1 MPTPAAGRVA
11 PRRPDRIEEY
21 AIVNQQD
28 QTSIRWGILGTGVI
42 AGRFA
47 EGLRYAPGAE
57 LVAVGSR
64 QRQTAET
71 FADRLGIPRRHG
83 SYESLANDPDV
94 DVVYVATPHPMHADA
109 TVLCL
114 SNGKHVLCEKPFA
127 LNSNEAD
134 RMVAAARGH
143 DRFLMEAMWMR
154 FRPAMVKLRE
164 LLADGAIGEVR
175 MISAE
180 LSWKATFNAENRLF
194 APALGG
200 GALLDCGV
208 YPISFAAMVMGQPAR
223 ITGVPTLGETGVDEQ
238 AGIVLGNDQGQLAVI
253 AISIQGNGPRTA
265 SILGTKGR
273 IDVPTDWHRPEALVL
288 YPDGGEPQHFDLPHE
303 GIGYHFEAIEV
314 MNCIRAGKVESNTL
328 PLADTLAIQRTMDEL
343 RAQWGIKYPS
353 ETIANG

>member
-1 MPTPAAGRVA
+1 MHQEQTP
-11 PRRPDRIEEY
+11 
-21 AIVNQQD
+21 
-28 QTSIRWGILGTGVI
+28 IRWGILGTGII

-47 EGLRYAPGAE
+47 EGLRFAPGAE

-64 QRQTAET
+64 QQQTAEA
-71 FADRLGIPRRHG
+71 FGDRLGVVRRHG
-83 SYESLANDPDV
+83 SYKALATDPEV

-127 LNSNEAD
+127 VNIAEAD
-134 RMVAAARGH
+134 RMVAAARAN

-164 LLADGAIGEVR
+164 LLAAGAIGKVR
-175 MISAE
+175 MITAE
-180 LSWKATFNAENRLF
+180 LSWHAQFDAENRLF
-194 APALGG
+194 APGLGG

-208 YPISFAAMVMGQPAR
+208 YPISFAAMVMGQPNQVSGLA
-223 ITGVPTLGETGVDEQ
+223 TLGETGVDEQ
-238 AGIVLGNDQGQLAVI
+238 AGIVLKNDNGQLAVI
-253 AISIQGNGPRTA
+253 AITIQANGPRTA

-288 YPDGGEPQHFDLPHE
+288 YPDGSEPQRFDLPHA

-314 MNCIRAGKVESNTL
+314 MNCIRAGKRESETL
-328 PLADTLAIQRTMDEL
+328 PLAETLAIQRTMDNL

-353 ETIANG
+353 ETVTNR

>member
-1 MPTPAAGRVA
+1 MS
-11 PRRPDRIEEY
+11 
-21 AIVNQQD
+21 QQD
-28 QTSIRWGILGTGVI
+28 QRPIRWGILGTGAI

-64 QRQTAET
+64 QGRTAEA
-71 FADRLGIPRRHG
+71 FADRLNIPHRHA
-83 SYESLANDPDV
+83 SYESLAKDPDV

-127 LNSNEAD
+127 LNIDEAS
-134 RMVAAARGH
+134 RMVAAARGY

-164 LLADGAIGEVR
+164 LLAADAIGEVR
-175 MISAE
+175 MIAAE
-180 LSWKATFNAENRLF
+180 LSWKAAFNAENRLF

-208 YPISFAAMVMGQPAR
+208 YPISFAAMVMGQPAKV
-223 ITGVPTLGETGVDEQ
+223 TGLPTLGKTGVDEQ
-238 AGIVLGNDQGQLAVI
+238 AGIVLGNDKGQLAVI
-253 AISIQGNGPRTA
+253 AISIQANGPRTA
-265 SILGTKGR
+265 SILGTRGR
-273 IDVPTDWHRPEALVL
+273 IDLPTDWHRPEALVL
-288 YPDGGEPQHFDLPHE
+288 YQDGGEPQRFDLPHE

-314 MNCIRAGKVESNTL
+314 MDCIRAGKRESETL
-328 PLADTLAIQRTMDEL
+328 PLAETLAIQRTMDEL

-353 ETIANG
+353 ETVTNS